1 MSERVF
7 DYVVVGAGSAGCVMA
22 GRLSED
28 PDVRVALLEA
38 GGEDSQPEIHIP
50 AAFPALFKSSYDW
63 DLLGEREPGL
73 GGRRLYLPRGR
84 MLGGC
89 SSINAMIYIRGNRA
103 DYDGWG
109 VPGWSYDDVLPYFK
123 RSEDNERG
131 EDRYHGVDGPI
142 RVSESRSMH
151 PLVDTMLEAAR
162 MAGHEH
168 NPDFNGARQEGVGR
182 WQLTQRDGM
191 RCSTADAYLRGGP
204 PRENLEV
211 LSRALVLR
219 ILFEGRRAVGV
230 EVARDGRIERVRA
243 EREVIVSAGAY
254 QSPVLLMLSG
264 IGPEDQLAPLGIPVL
279 EALPA
284 GEGLQDH
291 CMAQLN
297 YLTDEPS
304 LFMAVNP
311 DNIALLEAEG
321 RGPLSSNIPEAG
333 GFFRA
338 RAGVP
343 APDVEFHFAPS
354 LFFDE
359 GLTAPSDHGY
369 CFGPVVIQPTS
380 RGRVMLRAPLP
391 DSKPRVVCNFL
402 TTPEDRESMVI
413 GLRMALEIAAQP
425 PLRAIVREPF
435 SVPDSDAEE
444 DLLEFAER
452 AGQSVYHPTSTCA
465 IGSVVDPELRVYGFE
480 GLRVVDASVMP
491 RITRGNTNAPTI
503 MIAERAADLV
513 RSASASPA
521 AAGVALRSNT
531 LSFEAPP
538 AAPGFVLGSSCSWAT
553 RRDPASAPGIRRC
566 HLSVPSHFRNGALAW
581 SRTSR
586 CFRSTARSARHASC
600 LSRCG

>member
-1 MSERVF
+1 MTEQVY
-7 DYVVVGAGSAGCVMA
+7 DYLVVGAGSAGCVIA
-22 GRLSED
+22 ARLSED

-38 GGEDSQPEIHIP
+38 GDEDTQPEIHIP
-50 AAFPALFKSSYDW
+50 AAFPALFKSGYDW
-63 DLLGEREPGL
+63 DLLGDPEPGL

-109 VPGWSYDDVLPYFK
+109 LPGWSYDEVLPYFT

-131 EDRYHGVDGPI
+131 EDRFHGVGGPM

-182 WQLTQRDGM
+182 FQLTQRDGL
-191 RCSTADAYLRGGP
+191 RLSTADAYLRPSG
-204 PRENLEV
+204 ENLEV
-211 LSRALVLR
+211 VPRALALR

-230 EVARDGRIERVRA
+230 EVVQDGRARRVRA
-243 EREVIVSAGAY
+243 EREVIVCAGAY

-264 IGPEDQLAPLGIPVL
+264 IGPEDQLAPLGIEML
-279 EALPA
+279 EALPV

-291 CMAQLN
+291 CMAQVN

-311 DNIALLEAEG
+311 ENIALLEGEG

-338 RAGVP
+338 RPGVD
-343 APDVEFHFAPS
+343 APDVEFHFAPGM
-354 LFFDE
+354 FFDQ
-359 GLTAPSDHGY
+359 GLSAPSDHGY

-380 RGRVMLRAPLP
+380 RGRVMLRTHLP
-391 DSKPRVVCNFL
+391 DSKPRVLCNFL
-402 TTPEDRESMVI
+402 TTAEDRESMVI
-413 GLRMALEIAAQP
+413 GMRMALEIAAQP
-425 PLRAIVREPF
+425 PLRAVERAPF
-435 SVPDSDAEE
+435 SVPDSDSDE
-444 DLLEFAER
+444 DLLEFAQR
-452 AGQSVYHPTSTCA
+452 VGQSVYHPTSTCA
-465 IGSVVDPELRVYGFE
+465 IGSVVDSELRVYGFD
-480 GLRVVDASVMP
+480 GLRVADASVMP
-491 RITRGNTNAPTI
+491 RITRGNTNAPTM

-513 RSASASPA
+513 REAS
-521 AAGVALRSNT
+521 G
-531 LSFEAPP
+531 
-538 AAPGFVLGSSCSWAT
+538 
-553 RRDPASAPGIRRC
+553 
-566 HLSVPSHFRNGALAW
+566 
-581 SRTSR
+581 SRTAG
-586 CFRSTARSARHASC
+586 ARVA
-600 LSRCG
+600 